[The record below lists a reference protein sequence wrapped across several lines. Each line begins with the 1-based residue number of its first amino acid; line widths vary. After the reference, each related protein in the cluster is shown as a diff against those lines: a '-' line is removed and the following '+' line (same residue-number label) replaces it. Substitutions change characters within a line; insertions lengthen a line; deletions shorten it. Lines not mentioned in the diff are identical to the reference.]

1 MSRKFTDLLSRL
13 RSKSFDTSPTN
24 ASLITS
30 YQYIEN
36 FDNVTEE
43 ECIRLDEIN
52 REIYK
57 RNKALYQNILKKMEN
72 KNAMF
77 KINTPPIPPSK
88 LNQELFK
95 IYKLRNTFTNSLY
108 QSFAIN
114 YLLNKKYNLIY
125 ENVNNKSSYDFEPYE
140 AIELFEKL
148 EQVRIDFIFKNNL
161 YYQYISQSGLKHNLQ
176 FNNPPILPAY
186 KFKENNNIDNKNNDD
201 NLSQV
206 YLQYNTHTHIPI
218 ALSSS
223 APSQLILNNTADT
236 DTDADINANS
246 YKYIHQV
253 TPSAPPKQ

>member
-95 IYKLRNTFTNSLY
+95 IYKS
-108 QSFAIN
+108 
-114 YLLNKKYNLIY
+114 
-125 ENVNNKSSYDFEPYE
+125 NVN
-140 AIELFEKL
+140 
-148 EQVRIDFIFKNNL
+148 
-161 YYQYISQSGLKHNLQ
+161 
-176 FNNPPILPAY
+176 
-186 KFKENNNIDNKNNDD
+186 
-201 NLSQV
+201 
-206 YLQYNTHTHIPI
+206 
-218 ALSSS
+218 
-223 APSQLILNNTADT
+223 
-236 DTDADINANS
+236 IN
-246 YKYIHQV
+246 V
-253 TPSAPPKQ
+253 TIRSFG